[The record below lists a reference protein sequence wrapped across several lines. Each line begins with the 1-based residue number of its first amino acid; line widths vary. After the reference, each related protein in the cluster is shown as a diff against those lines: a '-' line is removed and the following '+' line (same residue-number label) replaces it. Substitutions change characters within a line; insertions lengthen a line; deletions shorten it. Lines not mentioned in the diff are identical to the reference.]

1 MKIPLVQSI
10 RKINNKQLE
19 PNLSFI
25 GFNNLGSLYG
35 ETEHFAIE

>member
-1 MKIPLVQSI
+1 LFSPYVKSTT
-10 RKINNKQLE
+10 NSNQLE